1 MPGMP
6 FNGCRQE
13 SAGSFARGHHQP

>member
-1 MPGMP
+1 MPSLP

-13 SAGSFARGHHQP
+13 HAGSFARGHHGP